1 MSAIASH
8 RYNIMY
14 DFADD
19 LLVDWEPVPE
29 LQAQVQE
36 HAPRPVSPHTATANI
51 IYDLMAGVYMA
62 ETHDDFALEYAAVAN
77 YILDNAAT
85 AVPFLI
91 AAGPIRNALR
101 TFSNWMEMNYPAA
114 ITITSQLVAQLDII
128 KAEHGE

>member
-8 RYNIMY
+8 RYDIMY

-19 LLVDWEPVPE
+19 LLVDWEPLPE
-29 LQAQVQE
+29 LEAQQQ
-36 HAPRPVSPHTATANI
+36 RPVSPNTAAANT

-62 ETHDDFALEYAAVAN
+62 ETHDNFALEYAAVAN
-77 YILDNAAT
+77 YILDNAAQS
-85 AVPFLI
+85 VPFLI
-91 AAGPIRNALR
+91 AAAPIRNALR

-114 ITITSQLVAQLDII
+114 ITLTSQLIAQLDVI